1 MEGLAN
7 PAALLGALV
16 GAAIGWVDYRIV
28 SGLLVRKLR
37 ETNRSATP
45 AEHQDY
51 ERRIVLAQRI
61 LMVVIVPAFAGLGY
75 WVGRTLS
82 GWGI

>member
-1 MEGLAN
+1 MDSLFSPAGLI
-7 PAALLGALV
+7 GALI
-16 GAAIGWVDYRIV
+16 GAGVGWVDYRIV
-28 SGLLVRKLR
+28 SGLVAGKLR
-37 ETNRSATP
+37 QTDRSTTE
-45 AEHQDY
+45 AERRDY

-75 WVGRTLS
+75 WLGRTIS